1 MNTAHKKPRFLRL
14 PTGRQALCI
23 QVRKSYIIMNIES
36 LHAHEILD
44 SRGNPTLN
52 VTVLL
57 ENGLSGNASVP
68 SGASTGIHEDLELR
82 DGDPKRYHGK
92 GVLKAVAN
100 VHKKIAPVL
109 VGMDVTR
116 QRDLDAAMMTL
127 DGTPNKSNLG
137 ANAIL
142 GVSLACAH
150 AAARAKQM
158 PLYDYIRRTFD
169 LPFETYRMPV
179 PTMNVLNGGA
189 HAGWILDFQEFMIV
203 PKQSTFRERV
213 RAGAEIFH
221 ELGLLLKKK
230 GFSTLKGDEGG
241 YAVSLKTNEEAFKL
255 IMQAIKKAGYQAG
268 KNVFLA
274 MDPAVSELYDKK
286 TKQYKLNTEG
296 KSLTS
301 TQMITMW
308 ERWIKKYPIL
318 SLEDG
323 LDQDDWDGWVEMTKR
338 LGKKIIL
345 VGDDFLV
352 TDVKRLTKAIERK
365 AGNAILIKVNQ
376 IGTLSETIDAI
387 MLAKQYGFKISISHR
402 SGETVDTTIADL
414 AVAVNAD
421 YIKAG
426 SLSRA
431 ERLEKY
437 NRLMEIEEEVSTYAR
452 QNKKT

>member
-1 MNTAHKKPRFLRL
+1 
-14 PTGRQALCI
+14 
-23 QVRKSYIIMNIES
+23 MNIES
-36 LHAHEILD
+36 IHAHEILD

-68 SGASTGIHEDLELR
+68 SGASTGIHEALELR

-100 VHKKIAPVL
+100 VQKKIAPLL
-109 VGMDVTR
+109 VGMSVVR
-116 QRDLDAAMMTL
+116 QRDIDSAMNTLDA
-127 DGTPNKSNLG
+127 TPNKSNLG

-158 PLYDYIRRTFD
+158 PLYAYIRHIYQ
-169 LPFETYRMPV
+169 LPLETYRMPV

-213 RAGAEIFH
+213 RAGSEIFH
-221 ELGLLLKKK
+221 ELGALLKKK

-241 YAVSLKTNEEAFKL
+241 YAVSLKNNEEAFKV
-255 IMQAIKKAGYQAG
+255 IMQAIKNAGYQPG
-268 KNVFLA
+268 KNIFLA

-286 TKQYKLNTEG
+286 TKQYKLKIEG

-301 TQMITMW
+301 TQLIAMW
-308 ERWIKKYPIL
+308 ERWIKKYPII

-323 LDQDDWDGWVEMTKR
+323 LDQDDWDGWVEMTKK
-338 LGKKIIL
+338 LGKKTIL

-352 TDVKRLTKAIERK
+352 TNVERLTQAIERK

-387 MLAKQYGFKISISHR
+387 LLAKQYGYKVSVSNR
-402 SGETVDTTIADL
+402 SGETADTTIADL

-421 YIKAG
+421 YIKTG
-426 SLSRA
+426 SLSRS

-437 NRLMEIEEEVSTYAR
+437 NRLMEIEEEIFTYVR